1 MMIFTANRMSCQGR
15 KLRGSGHTKTV
26 TADYDRTLNDKM
38 QQLLA
43 AREAQDIRYF
53 PSKFFDQERITTVP
67 SAYAF
72 DTTVRPVEP
81 NPPPP
86 RSVSGPGSASTT
98 TTSNQGLK
106 SAAAICTSR
115 S

>member
-1 MMIFTANRMSCQGR
+1 MSCQGR
-15 KLRGSGHTKTV
+15 KLRGSGHTKTATV
-26 TADYDRTLNDKM
+26 ADRTLNDKM

-53 PSKFFDQERITTVP
+53 PSTGAQERVTTVPYAFDTVVP

-72 DTTVRPVEP
+72 DTVVDPVEP

-86 RSVSGPGSASTT
+86 LSVPGPGSASTT
-98 TTSNQGLK
+98 TTSTHGRK
-106 SAAAICTSR
+106 SGAAS
-115 S
+115 

>member
-1 MMIFTANRMSCQGR
+1 MSCQGR
-15 KLRGSGHTKTV
+15 KLRGSGHTKTATV
-26 TADYDRTLNDKM
+26 ADRTLNDKM

-53 PSKFFDQERITTVP
+53 PSTGAQERVTTVPYAFDTVVP

-72 DTTVRPVEP
+72 DTTVPSAYALPVEP

-86 RSVSGPGSASTT
+86 LSVPGPGSASTT
-98 TTSNQGLK
+98 TTSTHGRK
-106 SAAAICTSR
+106 SGAAS
-115 S
+115 